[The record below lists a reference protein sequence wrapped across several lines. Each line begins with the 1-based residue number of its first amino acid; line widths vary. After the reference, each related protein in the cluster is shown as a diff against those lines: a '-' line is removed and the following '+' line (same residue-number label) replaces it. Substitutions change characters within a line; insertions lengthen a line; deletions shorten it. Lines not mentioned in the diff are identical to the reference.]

1 MFADKLRRLRR
12 QRGYTQQNLADLL
25 GVLCSTVARYE
36 QGRQSPRRQDVLS
49 ALEKLLGV
57 PMEYLLEDIQDDDLD
72 EENSGIEDLI
82 IEIKAKLA
90 QRGLLR

>member
-25 GVLCSTVARYE
+25 GVSCSTVAKYE

-72 EENSGIEDLI
+72 EEDSGI
-82 IEIKAKLA
+82 
-90 QRGLLR
+90 